1 MAGAPAATP
10 TKARKANGPQFTLR
24 RFDGFK
30 RTDETEVT
38 LPQRIDKWLCYA
50 RFVKHRST
58 ASELIEAGHIRIN
71 RAKIQKSSHVVKPFD
86 ILTIA
91 MHDDVRVIRVLAEA
105 ERRGP
110 APEARLLYEELK
122 TEAPAQNMG
131 A

>member
-1 MAGAPAATP
+1 
-10 TKARKANGPQFTLR
+10 
-24 RFDGFK
+24 
-30 RTDETEVT
+30 
-38 LPQRIDKWLCYA
+38 
-50 RFVKHRST
+50 VKHRST

-71 RAKIQKSSHVVKPFD
+71 RAKILKSSHVVKPSD

-105 ERRGP
+105 DRRGP

-122 TEAPAQNMG
+122 TEASTQNLG

>member
-1 MAGAPAATP
+1 M
-10 TKARKANGPQFTLR
+10 
-24 RFDGFK
+24 
-30 RTDETEVT
+30 
-38 LPQRIDKWLCYA
+38 CYA

-71 RAKIQKSSHVVKPFD
+71 RTKIQKPSHVVKPSD

-91 MHDDVRVIRVLAEA
+91 IHDDVRVIRVLAEA

>member
-1 MAGAPAATP
+1 
-10 TKARKANGPQFTLR
+10 
-24 RFDGFK
+24 
-30 RTDETEVT
+30 
-38 LPQRIDKWLCYA
+38 LCYA

-58 ASELIEAGHIRIN
+58 ASELIEAGCIRIN
-71 RAKIQKSSHVVKPFD
+71 RAKILKPSHVVKPSD

-110 APEARLLYEELK
+110 APEARQLYEELIS
-122 TEAPAQNMG
+122 EALTQNLG